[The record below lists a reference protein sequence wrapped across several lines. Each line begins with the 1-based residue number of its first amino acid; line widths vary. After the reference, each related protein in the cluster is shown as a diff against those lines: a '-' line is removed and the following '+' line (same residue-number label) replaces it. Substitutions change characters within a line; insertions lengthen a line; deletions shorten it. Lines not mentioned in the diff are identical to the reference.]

1 MRKSRGLVPA
11 VAVVLTVGSALA
23 ACTPSGTVSKDVP
36 EARVVAA
43 DNREKSPVSPDQ
55 ARRFGRLRQDQ
66 AHYSKNRGLSPEAVS
81 ERYSS
86 MATKYQQV
94 GQLLSAEDAEF
105 VRIYAAETPALVEA
119 TQEATSSAAA
129 AKTASDI
136 HAIPAI
142 TKNFSKTQSGAGAT
156 GSVSGY
162 QYMNYSD
169 LPWNIRGNWS
179 AQINASGSA
188 TVTKVTCVEHVRV
201 YGLIGSSG
209 IGLAYAA
216 NPFGSVNGRSNS
228 FYRSANFTAY
238 GAYWTMNYEADF
250 YTSRGS
256 FSVTG

>member
-1 MRKSRGLVPA
+1 MSKIRDLVPTL
-11 VAVVLTVGSALA
+11 AVVLSVGAALA
-23 ACTPSGTVSKDVP
+23 GCTASGRAAQDARP
-36 EARVVAA
+36 ARVVAA
-43 DNREKSPVSPDQ
+43 DSHGKNPVTPEQ
-55 ARRFGRLRQDQ
+55 ARRFGPLRQSE
-66 AHYSKNRGLSPEAVS
+66 ARYPKNRGLSAEAVT
-81 ERYSS
+81 ERYAFMS
-86 MATKYQQV
+86 TRYQQV
-94 GQLLSAEDAEF
+94 GQLLSPDDAEF
-105 VRIYAAETPALVEA
+105 VRIYATETPAMVEA
-119 TQEATSSAAA
+119 TKEATSVEGTG
-129 AKTASDI
+129 KTVSDV

-142 TKNFSKTQSGAGAT
+142 TKNFSKTGSGAGAT

-169 LPWNIRGNWS
+169 VPWNISGNWS
-179 AQINASGSA
+179 AQISASGSS
-188 TVTKVTCVEHVRV
+188 TVTKVTCIEHVRV

-216 NPFGSVNGRSNS
+216 NPSGTVSGRSNS